1 MKRYSIALASSLAL
15 LTCSRSPTLLVT
27 VENVPTEAQSLQV
40 IATHAGL
47 AAIMDVEP
55 YELPQPPPATS
66 TFLLRLPASFSGD
79 IGVNV
84 GAFKSPG
91 GTGCL
96 VATGGTSEAMF
107 MGPDG
112 TTRVPLTA
120 VTDSACTGSKVVIT
134 DATPGLGTIYGG
146 DTITLNGWGFKPGA
160 KVTFGASNTAA
171 RMVTYGSAS
180 QLKVVTPAKAGFGL
194 TSVKVTNPDNT
205 SATRSDIFRFF
216 GDATSFTGL
225 PFQPTGD
232 FSNANGFVFAIFDP
246 TTTIDAA
253 VAQQSKDYVR
263 ILLTTGTMSTS
274 VDYTNLPA
282 GSKPTGVTAA
292 DFNKDGNVDVAVG
305 TQGDSMVRILLN
317 DGKGNLRLGGAAPV
331 GMGPEAIVTGDLDG
345 DGAADVAIA
354 NRPDNSITVLLGD
367 GKGAFK
373 SQSTVTGI
381 TDPVSLAVGDLN
393 LDGQLDLAVASY
405 STGSVTL
412 LINSQGKFD
421 TGGATKAT
429 LPVGKMISSVII
441 KDVNSDGKLDLV
453 GALPADNQVV
463 VIINNGLPNVAK
475 LYLPTELGPRA
486 VQTGDLNGDGFPDL
500 VVPCNGTNS
509 VDIFLNMGGA
519 GFTPTTPYSA
529 VPGQCTGP
537 VQAAIYDIDRDGRL
551 DVGVLCQTG
560 VGLLINQT
568 GQ

>member
-1 MKRYSIALASSLAL
+1 MKRHSIALALSLAL
-15 LTCSRSPTLLVT
+15 LSCSRSPTLLVT
-27 VENVPTEAQSLQV
+27 VENVPATAQSLQV

-91 GTGCL
+91 GAGCL
-96 VATGGTSEAMF
+96 VATGSTSETMF

-112 TTRVPLTA
+112 TMRVPLA
-120 VTDSACTGSKVVIT
+120 PVTDSACTGSKVVIT
-134 DATPGLGTIYGG
+134 DATPGLGNVLGG

-160 KVTFGASNTAA
+160 KVTFGTLPA
-171 RMVTYGSAS
+171 RTVTYSSAA

-194 TSVKVTNPDNT
+194 TPVKVTNPDNT
-205 SATRSDIFRFF
+205 SASRSDIFRFF
-216 GDATSFTGL
+216 GETTSFTGL

-232 FSNANGFVFAIFDP
+232 FSNANGFVFAVFDP
-246 TTTIDAA
+246 STTIDAA
-253 VAQQSKDYVR
+253 VVQQSKDYVR
-263 ILLTTGTMSTS
+263 ILLTTGTMSTY
-274 VDYTNLPA
+274 VDYTTLPV
-282 GSKPTGVTAA
+282 GSRPTGVTAA

-331 GMGPEAIVTGDLDG
+331 GMGPEAIATGDLNG

-354 NRPDNSITVLLGD
+354 NRPDNSITVLFGD
-367 GKGAFK
+367 GAGAFK
-373 SQSTVTGI
+373 SQATITGI
-381 TDPVSLAVGDLN
+381 TDPASLAIGDLN
-393 LDGQLDLAVASY
+393 QDGQLDLAVASY

-412 LINSQGKFD
+412 LINDKGKFD
-421 TGGATKAT
+421 TGGAAKAT
-429 LPVGKMISSVII
+429 LTVGQLVSSVLI
-441 KDVNSDGKLDLV
+441 KDVNNDGNLDVV

-463 VIINNGLPNVAK
+463 VILINKLPNFSK
-475 LYLPTELGPRA
+475 IYLPTEASPRA
-486 VQTGDLNGDGFPDL
+486 VQAGDLNGDGFADL
-500 VVPCNGTNS
+500 VVPCNGPS
-509 VDIFLNMGGA
+509 AVDIFLNLGGA
-519 GFTPTTPYSA
+519 GFTPATPYSS

-551 DVGVLCQTG
+551 DIGVLCQTG
-560 VGLLINQT
+560 IGLLINQT

>member
-1 MKRYSIALASSLAL
+1 MKRYSIALALSLAL

-27 VENVPTEAQSLQV
+27 VENVPGTAQSLQV

-91 GTGCL
+91 GAGCL
-96 VATGGTSEAMF
+96 VATGSTSEAMF
-107 MGPDG
+107 TGPDG
-112 TTRVPLTA
+112 TVRVPLTP
-120 VTDSACTGSKVVIT
+120 VTDAACTGSKVVIT
-134 DATPGLGTIYGG
+134 EATPGLGNVNGG

-160 KVTFGASNTAA
+160 KVLFGATAA
-171 RMVTYGSAS
+171 RTVTYNSAS
-180 QLKVVTPAKAGFGL
+180 QLKVVTPSKGGFGL
-194 TSVKVTNPDNT
+194 TPIKVTNPDNT
-205 SATRSDIFRFF
+205 SATRSDIFRYY
-216 GDATSFTGL
+216 GDVTSFTGL

-263 ILLTTGTMSTS
+263 ILLTTGTTSTQI
-274 VDYTNLPA
+274 DYTNLPA
-282 GSKPTGVTAA
+282 GSRPTGVTAA
-292 DFNKDGNVDVAVG
+292 DFNKDGNIDVAVG

-331 GMGPEAIVTGDLDG
+331 GMGPEAIATGDLNG

-354 NRPDNSITVLLGD
+354 NRPDNSITVLFGD
-367 GKGAFK
+367 GNGAFK
-373 SQSTVTGI
+373 SQSTITGI

-393 LDGQLDLAVASY
+393 QDGQLDLAIASY
-405 STGSVTL
+405 STGSITL
-412 LINSQGKFD
+412 LINAQGNFD
-421 TGGATKAT
+421 TGGTTKAT
-429 LPVGKMISSVII
+429 LTVGKMISSVLV
-441 KDVNSDGKLDLV
+441 KDVNNDGKLDLV
-453 GALPADNQVV
+453 GALPADNQAV

-475 LYLPTELGPRA
+475 IYLPTEMSPRA

-500 VVPCNGTNS
+500 VVPCNGTS
-509 VDIFLNMGGA
+509 TLDIFLNMGGT
-519 GFTPTTPYSA
+519 GFTQATPYTSVGA
-529 VPGQCTGP
+529 QCTGP

-551 DVGVLCQTG
+551 DVGILCQTG
-560 VGLLINQT
+560 IGLLINQT